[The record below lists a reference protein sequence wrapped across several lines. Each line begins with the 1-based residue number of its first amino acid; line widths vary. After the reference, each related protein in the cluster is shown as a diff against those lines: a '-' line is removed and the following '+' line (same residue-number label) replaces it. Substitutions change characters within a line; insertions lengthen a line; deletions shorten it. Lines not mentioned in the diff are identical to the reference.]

1 MSDQTMIQPSGD
13 NNMQD
18 AESHRSE
25 RKHISSLNMN
35 RKQRRN
41 FAKKYGLMKDH
52 TGEAWRIGNK
62 HMKGEKQNQ
71 ETVHKLGDQTS

>member
-1 MSDQTMIQPSGD
+1 MSDMKMQPSEND
-13 NNMQD
+13 NKMIDSQVQRD
-18 AESHRSE
+18 E

-41 FAKKYGLMKDH
+41 FAKKYKLFQDP

-62 HMKGEKQNQ
+62 HMKGDKQNV
-71 ETVHKLGDQTS
+71 ESAHRLGDQES